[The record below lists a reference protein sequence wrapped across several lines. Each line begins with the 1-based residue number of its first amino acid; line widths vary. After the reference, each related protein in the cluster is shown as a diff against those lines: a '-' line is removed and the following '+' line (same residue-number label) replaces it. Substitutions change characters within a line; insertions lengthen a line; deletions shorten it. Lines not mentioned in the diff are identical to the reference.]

1 MAIGQGQNIGSAGDP
16 APAVK
21 EQTIEEFM
29 IERNSGGRKAAQPAA
44 TAQPA
49 ETEETAP
56 RPPVTAPEAPEKAP
70 EKEPPKAGPEKPASE
85 LDKRLER
92 LERLER
98 LVLINGGVKGGA
110 APQAAAEPKEADKPL
125 VAPRLEDFESNE
137 AFEQARTEY
146 LAEIHRREARQATR
160 ATQVEQ
166 FTAEL
171 DRKFETR
178 LAEAVKTDATLMDA
192 VNDPTL
198 SISPVM
204 TFIIKDSDVGPAIV
218 RYLADHRE
226 EAQKIAYMHP
236 AQAAREMGRIEA
248 RLLAALPAAEPQAGE
263 APAGKPAAAPAAEKP
278 APKVV
283 SKAPEPVKPVGGQTG
298 TLEMDDEKVPIEE
311 FVRRRNEKQYGK
323 RR

>member
-1 MAIGQGQNIGSAGDP
+1 MAVGQGQNIGSAGDP

-21 EQTIEEFM
+21 EQTIEEFIM
-29 IERNSGGRKAAQPAA
+29 ERNSGGRKAAQPAA
-44 TAQPA
+44 TTAPA
-49 ETEETAP
+49 EAEKPAAPPPAAPEAAEKPAEAP
-56 RPPVTAPEAPEKAP
+56 RPAA
-70 EKEPPKAGPEKPASE
+70 EPQSE

-92 LERLER
+92 LERL
-98 LVLINGGVKGGA
+98 VLISGGKGAA
-110 APQAAAEPKEADKPL
+110 APQPAQPPPEPADKPL

-248 RLLAALPAAEPQAGE
+248 RLLAARPAAEPQAGE
-263 APAGKPAAAPAAEKP
+263 APAGKPAAAPAEKP

>member
-1 MAIGQGQNIGSAGDP
+1 MAVGQGQNIGSAGDP
-16 APAVK
+16 APVVK
-21 EQTIEEFM
+21 EQTMEEFM
-29 IERNSGGRKAAQPAA
+29 IERNSGGRRGEQPAA
-44 TAQPA
+44 TAQSA

-56 RPPVTAPEAPEKAP
+56 RPSVTAPEAPEKAP
-70 EKEPPKAGPEKPASE
+70 EKEPEKAGPQPASE

-92 LERLER
+92 LERLI
-98 LVLINGGVKGGA
+98 LIRGGA
-110 APQAAAEPKEADKPL
+110 DGQQARAEQPPKQEEKSL

-248 RLLAALPAAEPQAGE
+248 RLLAALPAPQAGE
-263 APAGKPAAAPAAEKP
+263 APAEKPAPPAEKP

-298 TLEMDDEKVPIEE
+298 ALEMDDEKVPIEE
-311 FVRRRNEKQYGK
+311 FVRRRNEKQYRK

>member
-1 MAIGQGQNIGSAGDP
+1 MAVGQGQNIGSAGDP

-29 IERNSGGRKAAQPAA
+29 IERNATGRKAAQPAA

-56 RPPVTAPEAPEKAP
+56 RPPAAPEAS
-70 EKEPPKAGPEKPASE
+70 EKPAEAPKPAAEPQSE

-92 LERLER
+92 LERL
-98 LVLINGGVKGGA
+98 VLISGGKGAA
-110 APQAAAEPKEADKPL
+110 APQPAQPPPEPADKPL

-137 AFEQARTEY
+137 AFEQARTGY

-178 LAEAVKTDATLMDA
+178 LAEAAKTDATLMDA

-248 RLLAALPAAEPQAGE
+248 RLLAALPAPQAGE
-263 APAGKPAAAPAAEKP
+263 APAEKPAPPAEKP

>member
-1 MAIGQGQNIGSAGDP
+1 MAVGQGQNIGSAGDP

-29 IERNSGGRKAAQPAA
+29 IERNATGRKAAQPAA

-56 RPPVTAPEAPEKAP
+56 RPPAAPEAS
-70 EKEPPKAGPEKPASE
+70 EKPAEAPKPAAEPQSE

-92 LERLER
+92 LERL
-98 LVLINGGVKGGA
+98 VLISGGKGAA
-110 APQAAAEPKEADKPL
+110 APQPAQPPPEPADKPL

-137 AFEQARTEY
+137 AFEQARTGY

-248 RLLAALPAAEPQAGE
+248 RLLAALPAPQAGE
-263 APAGKPAAAPAAEKP
+263 APAEKPAPPAEKP

>member
-1 MAIGQGQNIGSAGDP
+1 M
-16 APAVK
+16 
-21 EQTIEEFM
+21 EEFM
-29 IERNSGGRKAAQPAA
+29 IERNSGGRRGEQPAA
-44 TAQPA
+44 TARPA

-70 EKEPPKAGPEKPASE
+70 EKEPEKAGPEKPASE

-92 LERLER
+92 LERLI
-98 LVLINGGVKGGA
+98 LIRGGA
-110 APQAAAEPKEADKPL
+110 DGQPTGAEQPAKREEQPL

-218 RYLADHRE
+218 RYLADHRD
-226 EAQKIAYMHP
+226 EAQKLAYMHP

-248 RLLAALPAAEPQAGE
+248 RLLAARPEPQAGE
-263 APAGKPAAAPAAEKP
+263 APAGKPAAPPAEKP